1 MAQKVKVKKSKS
13 FIIRIVT
20 IVAMLVF
27 LCYAA
32 VMIASNIKESK
43 RIEKQ
48 IALVKEMQEAQKDE
62 NEELKRLLESDNPA
76 EYVEKVARDKLNLV
90 YPDEQVYFVI
100 PED

>member
-1 MAQKVKVKKSKS
+1 MAQKVKVKKNKS
-13 FIIRIVT
+13 RIIKFITLIAV
-20 IVAMLVF
+20 LVF

-32 VMIASNIKESK
+32 FYIAMNIKESK

-48 IALVKEMQEAQKDE
+48 IALVKEMQAAQQDE
-62 NEELKRLLESDNPA
+62 NEELRRLLESDNPA
-76 EYVEKVARDKLNLV
+76 EYVERVARDKLNLV

>member
-1 MAQKVKVKKSKS
+1 MAQKVKVKKKKS
-13 FIIRIVT
+13 LIIKLVT
-20 IVAMLVF
+20 ILAMLVF

-32 VMIASNIKESK
+32 VTIAMNVKESK

-62 NEELKRLLESDNPA
+62 NEELRRLLESDNPA
-76 EYVEKVARDKLNLV
+76 EYVERVARDKLNLV